1 MGPRAPGA
9 VALNGVA
16 RVVPD
21 VPSFAVDDGFAY
33 AVPDGMAVTV
43 GSLVRVP
50 LGGRRVRGWVVA
62 VGEPERPGLRR
73 ILSRSGDVAVF
84 DTLLLGVLRWA
95 AIHYVA
101 PLAAVLAK
109 ASPPNIP
116 RGPGM
121 ASIPPGVRRRP
132 RLLVGSGPWHD
143 AIAAEAAPV
152 LAGGRSV
159 LVVAATVPEAES
171 LAAGLAARLG
181 TPVPAVSS
189 QLGGAEVTERWVEA
203 ATRPG
208 SLLVGTRE
216 IAAWPMA
223 APGLAI
229 IVGEGRRGM
238 KDRATPTIHARDLL
252 LRRAAVE
259 RFGVLMTEHVPT
271 AEALRRVGAIE
282 SPTRPWGLVELVDRR
297 ADPPGTGL
305 IAAATAAALRAAVGR
320 RVLLFTHR
328 RAAAQRCI
336 RCRLLRRCPVCG
348 AAPGEAIVCPRC
360 AAATDAC
367 ASCGG
372 RRFETLGAPVPRV
385 LAEAARI
392 VPRDRV
398 GVAGSGRPFIVGT
411 ERDLPGLEVDLTV
424 VLDGDGPLMAPSYRA
439 GEDGLRLL
447 ARAVAAAGSGRGR
460 RGIVQ
465 TGDPGHPA
473 LEALRDGDPV
483 PFVRAESARR
493 AALGFP
499 PGGEILVVETVGD
512 VVLDELTAAVGD
524 RAAVHGPAATPGGL
538 RWLVQGV
545 DLSAARIALR
555 GLVARWREAG
565 VRVRVDADPVDL

>member
-1 MGPRAPGA
+1 VGPRAPGA
-9 VALNGVA
+9 VALSGVA

-33 AVPDGMAVTV
+33 AVPDGMVVTV

-73 ILSRSGDVAVF
+73 ILARSGDLAVF
-84 DTLLLGVLRWA
+84 DTPLLGVLRWA

-109 ASPPNIP
+109 ATPPNIP
-116 RGPGM
+116 RGEGLRPGP
-121 ASIPPGVRRRP
+121 AGVRLRP
-132 RLLVGSGPWHD
+132 RLLVGAGPWHD
-143 AIAAEAAPV
+143 AVAAEAAPV
-152 LAGGRSV
+152 LAAGRSV
-159 LVVAATVPEAES
+159 LVVAPTVPEADGI
-171 LAAGLAARLG
+171 AAGLRERLG
-181 TPVPAVSS
+181 RPVAAVSS

-203 ATRPG
+203 ASRPG

-216 IAAWPMA
+216 IAAWPVA
-223 APGLAI
+223 APGLAV

-238 KDRATPTIHARDLL
+238 KDKATPTIHARDLL

-259 RFGVLMTEHVPT
+259 RFGVVMTEHVPT
-271 AEALRRVGAIE
+271 AEALSRTGTIE
-282 SPTRPWGLVELVDRR
+282 RPTRPWGLVELVDRR

-305 IAAATAAALRAAVGR
+305 ISGATAAALRAAGDR

-328 RAAAQRCI
+328 RAAAQRCV
-336 RCRLLRRCPVCG
+336 RCRLLRRCPACG
-348 AAPGEAIVCPRC
+348 ASPGEATVCPRC
-360 AAATDAC
+360 GAVTDAC

-372 RRFETLGAPVPRV
+372 RRFETLGAPVSRV

-392 VPRDRV
+392 VPRDRI
-398 GVAGSGRPFIVGT
+398 GVAGSGLPFIVGT
-411 ERDLPGLEVDLTV
+411 ERDLPGLAVDLTV
-424 VLDGDGPLMAPSYRA
+424 ILDGDGPLMAPSYRA

-447 ARAVAAAGSGRGR
+447 ARAVAAAGTGRGR
-460 RGIVQ
+460 RGIIQ

-473 LEALRDGDPV
+473 LEALREGDSV
-483 PFVRAESARR
+483 PFVRADAARR

-499 PGGEILVVETVGD
+499 PGGEILVVETAGD
-512 VVLDELTAAVGD
+512 VSLGELTTAIGD
-524 RAAVHGPAATPGGL
+524 RAAVHGPAATPAGM

-545 DLSAARIALR
+545 DLTAARIVLR